1 MRQNR
6 ISHPETVLKRSC
18 ERAAIK
24 QITGHTRYAD
34 IKGKIVT
41 YRLSPEG
48 AKSLHNSGVP
58 DDGKFPWSMLLE
70 LIRSGDAFTGNGS
83 DVDLSGWTQT
93 ELPLFAAQ
101 HEPSPTDPVPLCGC
115 SSPSGL
121 HVVGLATKK
130 TALILCDTC
139 RANRHHDIDVSV
151 PLYLI
156 TTPAAL
162 ERLLER
168 NGLSPDETVTA
179 YRDLL
184 SLNLV
189 DKYRARVR
197 PKRATNQ
204 EPLFPAPETPQGN
217 LL

>member
-1 MRQNR
+1 MPALRAY
-6 ISHPETVLKRSC
+6 RSK
-18 ERAAIK
+18 E
-24 QITGHTRYAD
+24 GHYALAG

-48 AKSLHNSGVP
+48 ATRLHDNGIP
-58 DDGKFPWSMLLE
+58 DDGEFPWSMLLE
-70 LIRSGDAFTGNGS
+70 LIRHGEAFTGSGAA

-101 HEPSPTDPVPLCGC
+101 HEPAPSDPVPCCSCGKLEE
-115 SSPSGL
+115 L
-121 HVVGLATKK
+121 HIVGLSSTQSAH
-130 TALILCDTC
+130 ILCEACQTQHRNDTC
-139 RANRHHDIDVSV
+139 VSV

-156 TTPAAL
+156 TAPAAL

-168 NGLSPDETVTA
+168 AELSGDDTVSS

-184 SLNLV
+184 SLNLEAR
-189 DKYRARVR
+189 YRARIR
-197 PKRATNQ
+197 SKRATVQN
-204 EPLFPAPETPQGN
+204 PLFPVPEEPQGS